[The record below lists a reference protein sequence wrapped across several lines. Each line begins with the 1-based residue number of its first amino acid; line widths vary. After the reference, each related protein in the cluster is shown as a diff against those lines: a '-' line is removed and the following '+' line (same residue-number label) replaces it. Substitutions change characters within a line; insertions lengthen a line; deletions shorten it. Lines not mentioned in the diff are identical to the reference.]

1 MRGLRLKSSF
11 LVLPENRVIG
21 FVLLPIR
28 PAELGKTTNTTFTT
42 SNNLRAVARIA
53 LLLQGKQQNTTL
65 RQDITPG
72 EISRKCV
79 QGEALFIVVSI
90 AASLMSA
97 WASKRRLSPRSVV
110 SCCKSCSS
118 CFPCVHVASLHFPE
132 EPCFDPGPCLPRVG
146 PRPTWF
152 KISLPRPV
160 SQRGIF
166 LCHSFFSSMI
176 FLLG

>member
-1 MRGLRLKSSF
+1 MPYYICMVLIGSPWRTNCHNTEHIENLYIENM
-11 LVLPENRVIG
+11 VLPENRVIG

-28 PAELGKTTNTTFTT
+28 PAELGKTTNITFTT

-110 SCCKSCSS
+110 SFCKSCSS
-118 CFPCVHVASLHFPE
+118 CFSCVHVASLHFPE
-132 EPCFDPGPCLPRVG
+132 EPKIYGSKA
-146 PRPTWF
+146 T
-152 KISLPRPV
+152 ISLV
-160 SQRGIF
+160 CVQI
-166 LCHSFFSSMI
+166 
-176 FLLG
+176 